1 MNLLKKICSNF
12 MFLRPKCNYAGKIVY
27 QIMKHINHSHKYTIL
42 VVLISSIL
50 VGCNS
55 DGPEI
60 EQPEKIYYDQAQ
72 KRMNA
77 KNYYGAIE
85 SLEAIENR
93 YPFGKYAEQAQVELI
108 YAHFMNSETEASHT
122 AAEKFIRL
130 HPRHPNIDY
139 AYFMKGLSSYTRDRE
154 FLNRVSDTDLSNRD
168 ISGAKESFAELTEF
182 LTRFPDSQ
190 YAPYAKQRNVYLRN
204 MIAKN
209 ELAAADYYLTIDAY
223 VAALRR
229 ANYVVENIP
238 NSSENYRALKV
249 LETSYKALG
258 YSELLNDLRVVINI
272 NYPDEESKQS
282 SRQRSWSW
290 NFLSDSKPERS
301 N

>member
-1 MNLLKKICSNF
+1 MNLLKKNCSNF

-258 YSELLNDLRVVINI
+258 YSELLNDLKVVINI

-290 NFLSDSKPERS
+290 NFLSDSRPERS

>member
-1 MNLLKKICSNF
+1 

-122 AAEKFIRL
+122 AAEKFIRI

-290 NFLSDSKPERS
+290 NFLSDSRPERS

>member
-1 MNLLKKICSNF
+1 

-27 QIMKHINHSHKYTIL
+27 QIMKHINHAHKYTIL

-290 NFLSDSKPERS
+290 NFLSDSRPERS

>member
-1 MNLLKKICSNF
+1 MKNK
-12 MFLRPKCNYAGKIVY
+12 NY
-27 QIMKHINHSHKYTIL
+27 NNKY
-42 VVLISSIL
+42 SIL
-50 VGCNS
+50 LLLIAFVIVGCNS

-108 YAHFMNSETEASHT
+108 YAHFMNSETEASHS

-154 FLNRVSDTDLSNRD
+154 FLTRVSDTDLSNRD
-168 ISGAKESFAELTEF
+168 VSGAKESFAELTEF

-204 MIAKN
+204 MIAKS

-223 VAALRR
+223 VAAIRR
-229 ANYVVENIP
+229 ANYVIENIP
-238 NSSENYRALKV
+238 NSSENYRALKI
-249 LETSYKALG
+249 LEVSYEALG
-258 YSELLNDLRVVINI
+258 YTSLLEDLKVVINI
-272 NYPDEESKQS
+272 NYPDQESIQKS
-282 SRQRSWSW
+282 SRRNWSW
-290 NFLSDSKPERS
+290 NFLDNAKPTRS
-301 N
+301 E

>member
-1 MNLLKKICSNF
+1 MKNKIYSN
-12 MFLRPKCNYAGKIVY
+12 
-27 QIMKHINHSHKYTIL
+27 KY
-42 VVLISSIL
+42 SIL
-50 VGCNS
+50 LFFIVFVIVGCNS
-55 DGPEI
+55 DGPEV

-108 YAHFMNSETEASHT
+108 YAHFMNSETEASHS

-154 FLNRVSDTDLSNRD
+154 FLTRVSDTDLSNRD

-223 VAALRR
+223 VAAIRR
-229 ANYVVENIP
+229 ANYVIENIP
-238 NSSENYRALKV
+238 NSSENYRALKI
-249 LETSYKALG
+249 LEVSYEALG
-258 YSELLNDLRVVINI
+258 YTSLLEDLKVVINI
-272 NYPDEESKQS
+272 NYPDQESIQKS
-282 SRQRSWSW
+282 SRRNWSW
-290 NFLSDSKPERS
+290 NFLDNTKPTRSDLGQ
-301 N
+301 

>member
-1 MNLLKKICSNF
+1 